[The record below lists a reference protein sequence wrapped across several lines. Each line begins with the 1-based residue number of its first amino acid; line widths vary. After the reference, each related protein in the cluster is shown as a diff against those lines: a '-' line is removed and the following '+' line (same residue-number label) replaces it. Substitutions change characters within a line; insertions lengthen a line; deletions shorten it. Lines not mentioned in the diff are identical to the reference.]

1 MPLLGET
8 SRQAQFLVPAALSL
22 GYGIMFATVITLLLV
37 PSLLLIQLD
46 FLTLLSRF
54 KGIFINIYTS
64 KQTC

>member
-1 MPLLGET
+1 MPLLGKT
-8 SRQAQFLVPAALSL
+8 SRQAQFLIPAAVSL
-22 GYGIMFATVITLLLV
+22 GYGIMFVTVITLLLV